1 MKKYPVKSI
10 GYGRGMWVGLPGGFV
25 GSGAAAVPSQP
36 PPKMGGVM
44 WGYWKPYFLL
54 LGKELRNSSVTVKH
68 Q

>member
-1 MKKYPVKSI
+1 M
-10 GYGRGMWVGLPGGFV
+10 GDNVGQAAARPGEAGLLDGLL

-44 WGYWKPYFLL
+44 RGYWKSYFFF
-54 LGKELRNSSVTVKH
+54 LGKELRNSSVTVKY